1 MAEAGSGGS
10 PDATTTFARMQLAM
24 VQAGLHRWDECL
36 ETLSPITQPREFEEI
51 TPPLYMVLSLRGYA
65 QAQRGETTTGI
76 KTIQS
81 AIKWA
86 EHVGHRVFQ
95 YLPRLFLAE
104 SHFLAG
110 NSKLALNELK
120 VALREAQQSG
130 NRWAIGIALKLQAD
144 INTRLPYPA
153 WTQIETSLIESMH
166 LLRQIRARPDLART
180 YLSLRRLYDRAGQI
194 AWAVDCHF
202 RATTIFD
209 ELKMDSEL
217 RFAQGQ
223 AARERQGAV
232 VIPNL
237 PLRGPNLTIEET
249 VGGDENAK

>member
-1 MAEAGSGGS
+1 MAEAGSGGGL
-10 PDATTTFARMQLAM
+10 DATTIFARMQLAM
-24 VQAGLHRWDECL
+24 VHAGLRRWDTCL
-36 ETLSPITQPREFEEI
+36 NILSPIPNAREFEEL

-65 QAQRGETTTGI
+65 LVQNGEAAKGI
-76 KTIQS
+76 QFIQS
-81 AIKWA
+81 AIDWA
-86 EHVGHRVFQ
+86 EQVGHRVFH

-104 SHFLAG
+104 SMYLGGKFQP
-110 NSKLALNELK
+110 ALKEVK
-120 VALREAQQSG
+120 VALRETRYSG
-130 NRWAIGIALKLQAD
+130 NRWATGIALKLQAD
-144 INTRLPYPA
+144 INTRLPSPQ
-153 WTQIETSLIESMH
+153 WTEVESDLIESMH

-209 ELKMDSEL
+209 ELEMDNEL

-237 PLRGPNLTIEET
+237 PLRGPNVRIEEN
-249 VGGDENAK
+249 VRGE